1 MIYCLLSKYVPKQ
14 LRQRK
19 TQTAHRNLKIC
30 KYHMNQKL
38 ITMLKF
44 FFINLG
50 GNLLSTAA
58 NKQHKY
64 KLPPGFESS
73 SHKKMKYYI
82 KFHIVFHLIL
92 LYQFIPLE
100 TENYNSRSSFRS
112 KLIECMFN
120 LGKLNHEMDNTRSH
134 FSMI

>member
-1 MIYCLLSKYVPKQ
+1 
-14 LRQRK
+14 
-19 TQTAHRNLKIC
+19 
-30 KYHMNQKL
+30 
-38 ITMLKF
+38 MLKF
-44 FFINLG
+44 FFTNLG

-58 NKQHKY
+58 NKQHPNY
-64 KLPPGFESS
+64 PLGLNPPP
-73 SHKKMKYYI
+73 HKKMKYYI
-82 KFHIVFHLIL
+82 KFHIVFHVIL